1 MGLRVME
8 CVHWAVAMTIVS
20 WSSSACADRPPASVP
35 PATASANA
43 VVATSGAAGR
53 SDVNV
58 PYYLDP
64 AEGCDLLQV
73 QLFPEPVGLMRRF
86 IAHDNAG
93 GFLSSTPLQDSVYAC
108 PGHLGGSDEFST
120 VRESVVEPLRV
131 TDSLATVLVR
141 STVLGHMRQDSVA
154 FHFEAERR
162 QVVDTFTIVHTPYGW
177 RVESPEATGR
187 VLARRLLTS
196 GDSLVHLAP
205 GVRDSLAHELSR
217 P

>member
-1 MGLRVME
+1 MSIASCSIGA
-8 CVHWAVAMTIVS
+8 CV
-20 WSSSACADRPPASVP
+20 DRPPASVS
-35 PATASANA
+35 PATTSAKAAVAASGT
-43 VVATSGAAGR
+43 VGASTAH
-53 SDVNV
+53 V

-73 QLFPEPVGLMRRF
+73 QLFPDPVALMRHF

-120 VRESVVEPLRV
+120 VRESVVEPLQL
-131 TDSLATVLVR
+131 TDSIATVLVR
-141 STVLGHMRQDSVA
+141 STLLGHMRQDSLA

-162 QVVDTFTIVHTPYGW
+162 PIVDTFKVVRTPYGW
-177 RVESPEATGR
+177 RVESPAAIGR
-187 VLARRLLTS
+187 VLAARSLTS
-196 GDSLVHLAP
+196 GDSLVHILP
-205 GVRDSLAHELSR
+205 SVRDSIAHELSR